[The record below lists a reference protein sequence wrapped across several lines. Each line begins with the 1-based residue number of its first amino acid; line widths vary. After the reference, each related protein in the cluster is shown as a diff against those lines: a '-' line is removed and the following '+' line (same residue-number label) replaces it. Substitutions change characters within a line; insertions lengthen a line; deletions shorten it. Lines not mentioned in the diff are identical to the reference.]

1 MNSTTRL
8 LIPLFALALL
18 AGGCFAFGPRVVRVP
33 DAPERIAAD
42 ADPVA
47 YLRLAA
53 SGSATVTRGSTTVEA
68 VDGVGL
74 ISGDR
79 IRAVSGDVSIVYPE
93 SGMSKLDSGTEVVLL
108 AGGEDGTAFTEM
120 QLMAGNIWTRFE
132 KLFGPNEQFS
142 VNANGVVATVRGTA
156 FGVSMDK
163 GVVDVMVADHEVDV
177 TSESLEVG
185 SQGSKD
191 VSVRLVAGKGLRLS
205 AEEMTRLKR
214 IGMMARVR
222 DLTPIEKQ
230 KVGFLF
236 MMKKLNTKQMERPAS
251 VIRMEG
257 EATIPAQFERRMDF
271 LRERVKFEAQLR
283 GFVLPTR
290 GVESTDFAPSELN
303 PSVEGPT
310 TTMQVE
316 TNTTLEIR

>member
-53 SGSATVTRGSTTVEA
+53 NSSATVTRGASSA
-68 VDGVGL
+68 DAKDGLELV
-74 ISGDR
+74 SGDR
-79 IRAVSGDVSIVYPE
+79 IKAVSGDVSVVYPE
-93 SGMSKLDSGTEVVLL
+93 AGVSKLDVGTEVVLL
-108 AGGEDGTAFTEM
+108 SGGEDGTAFTEM

-156 FGVSMDK
+156 FGVSMEK

-222 DLTPIEKQ
+222 DLTLTEKQ

-236 MMKKLNTKQMERPAS
+236 MMKKLDAKQMERPAS

-257 EATIPAQFERRMDF
+257 AATIPAQFERRMDF
-271 LRERVKFEAQLR
+271 LRERVKLEAQLR
-283 GFVLPTR
+283 GFILPTR
-290 GVESTDFAPSELN
+290 GVLPGEFAPTEIN